1 MPWVSAIVLVP
12 IVGALIMLMVP
23 PAPQGAGTAKLVA
36 ILASGGTL
44 VLTAILVGL
53 FDRQDGHM
61 QYVDHVSWVEQIGLS
76 WDVGVDGISLWLLV
90 LTAGL
95 FLLGII
101 AAVWRAPAER
111 PGRRSAICPFGPRS
125 PSRTGAAD
133 ARTSSTASRPA
144 ATTRRSRSSSS
155 VRTPPSTPCNTP
167 QRAAGF
173 SVPLAL
179 QGLFGGRRRRGPIE
193 QPPHTAPA
201 GYGGRALKCNA
212 RIVDSR
218 DVGGMLPP
226 RNLTSGDVPARA

>member
-1 MPWVSAIVLVP
+1 MQRTRAGSTSTDDRGRVEAARGSGRPAATRSRVP
-12 IVGALIMLMVP
+12 TRRVARSIGRSTTGSPDPRCGGALPRAAEAVQPLAAQGPHAP
-23 PAPQGAGTAKLVA
+23 PQAP
-36 ILASGGTL
+36 
-44 VLTAILVGL
+44 
-53 FDRQDGHM
+53 R
-61 QYVDHVSWVEQIGLS
+61 
-76 WDVGVDGISLWLLV
+76 
-90 LTAGL
+90 
-95 FLLGII
+95 
-101 AAVWRAPAER
+101 RAPAER

-125 PSRTGAAD
+125 PSRTGAAG

-179 QGLFGGRRRRGPIE
+179 QGLFGGRRRRGPIA